1 MSSITKLGLKSAFVD
16 SFITQLKT
24 GQSRY
29 YYCLGKND
37 PWPDDNAPP
46 APLVDDQYEA
56 IVRSDIIT
64 AKRIGPLDVSRVIRR
79 INWEAGKIYDIYDD
93 KFTVGVGGATEQK
106 DSDFYVMNSQ
116 FNVYKCLSNNNGRA
130 STKEPYGIDLRP
142 FTLSDGYQWK
152 YIYSL
157 SAAARN
163 KFMTN
168 DFIPIENPLSADY
181 YRRGTITSVSVRAIG
196 SDYVDGANVVVQG
209 DGFLENNPF
218 RIESIDVDTN
228 GSGYLAD
235 PIVTI
240 QSPFATF
247 TTWTAGASALLG
259 EITKHE
265 NNFYRVVKSGVYGS
279 TPPTHYE
286 GTVDGATGIASL
298 EYAGT
303 QAFADA
309 IHDAGQIGS
318 IKVTDPGIGYPN
330 APSVSITGGGGTG
343 ATATTTIDAGTISSV
358 LMTSFGSGYTSLPTV
373 SFAEPYD
380 LFNAGN
386 PLPNTYVL
394 WTSNGSASAGQL
406 YKFSDVDGERYYR
419 ADSSGTFDNAGPVH
433 ISGSALNG
441 SVLLTFVAKRAVGV
455 AVRGRVTD
463 INLIGYVGSIDVEA
477 AGNGYTQDAKV
488 AIVGTGTGAAA
499 NVIIDEFTGQV
510 IDVVV
515 TAIGSGY
522 DNTTT
527 AVIYEGTVPSF
538 VADFTGNSYMT
549 QSSEEALS
557 VGSGAVLKVNVEYGY
572 GYASN
577 PMVDISAPNDVNGIR
592 AEASTDGNKTNAIIK
607 AVVENGTVVGVDIID
622 GGVGYTFASLTV
634 AGGNGDAKLE
644 PLIDSGKFISA
655 QSNNQ
660 LLAVPGTVSGVVIT
674 NPGLGY
680 SSVSVIIDGDGTGAQ
695 ATANVVNGSIDSITI
710 TDPGQ
715 GYSFA
720 DVSLSG
726 VGSGFVGRVIISPP
740 KGHGSNPVS
749 ELFTSSVATYTS
761 LSDETNQ
768 GLVVNND
775 YRQVSILKDPLQ
787 FSENLVSQ
795 DIVATTCFLA
805 TLDYSGSQIELD
817 DIMYRLGDNARLI
830 VVAISGRNYLL
841 KEIDNTNL
849 SVEDELYV
857 TKNGNDIVVS
867 MTRLEKPTFD
877 KFSGD
882 MVFIDNVSPFN
893 FNETQTISIRTIVN
907 L

>member
-56 IVRSDIIT
+56 LVRGDIIT

-79 INWEAGKIYDIYDD
+79 INWESGKIYDIYDD
-93 KFTVGVGGATEQK
+93 KFTVGVSGATEQK

-116 FNVYKCLSNNNGRA
+116 FNVYKCLSNNKNRP

-196 SDYVDGANVVVQG
+196 SDYIDGASVSVQG
-209 DGFLENNPF
+209 DGFLEDNPF
-218 RIESIDVDTN
+218 RIDSIGIDTN
-228 GSGYLAD
+228 GAGYISQPL
-235 PIVTI
+235 ISI
-240 QSPFATF
+240 QSPFSVF
-247 TTWTAGASALLG
+247 TMWSSGASALLG
-259 EITKHE
+259 EITKYGD
-265 NNFYRVVKSGVYGS
+265 NFYRVVKSGVYGMV
-279 TPPTHYE
+279 PPTHYE
-286 GTVDGATGIASL
+286 GIVDGATGIASL

-303 QAFADA
+303 QAFAE
-309 IHDAGQIGS
+309 IVNDAGQIGS
-318 IKVTDPGIGYPN
+318 VKVTDAGFGYPN
-330 APSVSITGGGGTG
+330 APIVSFTGGGGSG
-343 ATATTTIDAGTISSV
+343 AAATASIDAGQVTSV
-358 LMTSFGSGYTSLPTV
+358 NLTNFGSGYTSAPSV
-373 SFAEPYD
+373 FFAEPYD
-380 LFNAGN
+380 LFNPGN
-386 PLPNTYVL
+386 PLPNTYIV
-394 WTSNGSASAGQL
+394 WTSSGSASAGQI
-406 YKFSDVDGERYYR
+406 YKFSDVNGERYYR
-419 ADSSGTFDNAGPVH
+419 ADSSGTFDNAGPTH
-433 ISGSALNG
+433 ESGSAING
-441 SVLLTFVAKRAVGV
+441 SVLLTFVARRATGI
-455 AVRGRVTD
+455 AVRGRVID
-463 INLIGYVGSIDVEA
+463 VSLIGYVGSIDVIS
-477 AGNGYTQDAKV
+477 GGSGYSQSAT
-488 AIVGTGTGAAA
+488 ITINGTGTGAFA
-499 NVIIDEFTGQV
+499 NLVIDEATGEIV
-510 IDVVV
+510 DVVI

-522 DNTTT
+522 DEFTTVT
-527 AVIYEGTVPSF
+527 INDMTGTGATF
-538 VADFTGNSYMT
+538 
-549 QSSEEALS
+549 S
-557 VGSGAVLKVNVEYGY
+557 VNIEYGY
-572 GYASN
+572 GYSTN
-577 PMVDISAPNDVNGIR
+577 PMVEISLPSDINGFR

-607 AVVENGTVVGVDIID
+607 AVVENGSIVGVDIID
-622 GGVGYTFASLTV
+622 GGVGYTFARLTV

-644 PLIDSGKFISA
+644 PIIDSGKFISA

-660 LLAVPGTVSGVVIT
+660 LLAVPGTISGIVVT
-674 NPGLGY
+674 NGGSGY
-680 SSVSVIIDGDGTGAQ
+680 SSVAVNIEGDGTGAE
-695 ATANVVNGSIDSITI
+695 ASASILNGVIDSITI
-710 TDPGQ
+710 TNPGQ

-720 DVSLSG
+720 EVTLSG
-726 VGSGFVGRVIISPP
+726 AGSGFVGRVIISPP
-740 KGHGSNPVS
+740 KGHGSNPVT

-775 YRQVSILKDPLQ
+775 YRRVAILKDPLQ
-787 FSENLVSQ
+787 FQESLVSQ
-795 DIVATTCFLA
+795 DAVVTSCYLA
-805 TLDYSGSQIELD
+805 TLDYSGSQIVVD
-817 DIMYRLGDNARLI
+817 DVLFRVGDNVRLS
-830 VVAISGRNYLL
+830 VVAVSGNNYLL

-849 SVEDELYV
+849 TVEDDLYL

-867 MTRLEKPTFD
+867 LTRLEKPTFD